1 MGRTDENQGVEHEP
15 KVAFFTGCDILTAS
29 PQSDRHIQASG
40 GIINIT
46 SFYSSGGNL
55 SQVWSGRRPHFT
67 LAVQLCNLYLGH
79 LLNDKRYANSVGV
92 RILMLLKNLSSCLM
106 KSSPKMSLSLVLLI
120 PLVVQISV
128 AVGVT
133 GWLSFR
139 NGQKAVND
147 LATRL
152 SWEVAARTKENFRS
166 FGDVSHLFLQMN
178 TAAIASGNLDPED
191 FPNLERYLWNQTKLS
206 DRTTTIYYGDEQGKF
221 LLLKREAE
229 NLVYIRD
236 ESTAPNRQI
245 YRLDSQGNRT
255 ELIKTVAYD
264 PRTRPWY
271 KAAKQSGKASWS
283 PIYVFAAPPVLGIT
297 PVMPIYNQTGSLQGV
312 LAIDLTLSQISDF
325 LKSIKISPS
334 GQVFAIERSGE
345 IVASSTDELP
355 FVTGQDGQKRLL
367 ATQSKNLLIRSAS
380 TYLQKRFGS
389 FEQIESQGQFTFDID
404 GKRQFITV
412 APLQDGRGLDWLI
425 VVAIPEA
432 DFMGQINAN
441 TRTTILLCFFAFI
454 LAIGLGIFTTR
465 WVVKPITRLLEASKA
480 LRKMSESSDFT
491 SAELNGEVE
500 VQGVK
505 ELGLLA
511 QSFNEMA
518 RQLRSSFVALE
529 QTNSSLEQR
538 VAERTAELE
547 AAEAELRALFA
558 GMNELILVLDA
569 SGRYLK
575 IAPTNL
581 SLLYKPAEELVG
593 KTVGEV
599 FPQATADNFL
609 NHIRAAL
616 DTQQT
621 VSIEYD
627 LTIDDREVCFAASIS
642 PLSEESVILVARDI
656 TEQKR
661 AESVR
666 RQRQK
671 QLLKQNTVL
680 VELARNKALYRGDLQ
695 VALRQI
701 TEAAAHTLQ
710 TEKVGA
716 WLYDETR
723 SKLQCLDQFHR
734 SSEQHEAGAQLAA
747 ADYPAYFKALEEHRT
762 IAADDA
768 LSDIRTREFVASYFG
783 LTGITSTL
791 DAPIRLGGQTVGVIS
806 IEQVGTARNWTL
818 EEQNFAASL
827 ADLVSLAIEA
837 SERDRTQSA
846 LRQAEQKYRSIFE
859 NAVEGIFQRTPEGH
873 FLSVNPAL
881 ARIYGYATPEELTS
895 NLTNI
900 RHQTYVNPQQRE
912 KFMRVMEEFGE
923 ISGFESEVY
932 RVDGSVIWISE
943 SARAVC
949 DADGEVLYYEGS
961 VEDISDRKVFES
973 ALQLAAEAAEAAST
987 AKSAFLANMSHELRT
1002 PLNAIIGY
1010 SEMLQEETEEL
1021 GYNELTP
1028 DLDKIRTSGRH
1039 LLSLINDILD
1049 ISKIEAGRMDLYL
1062 ETFDIAALMEEVAS
1076 TAAPLIEKNGNTLN
1090 LDRIT
1095 NIGTMHGDIT
1105 KVQQILLNLLSNAA
1119 KFTKNGTIT
1128 LTATREKIAGD
1139 SSETRQENTSESV
1152 ANSQSSIAS
1161 KEFLVVNCTDTG
1173 IGMNPDQLQHIFQ
1186 PFTQADASTTRKY
1199 GGTGLGLAISQR
1211 FCLMMGGNISVTS
1224 QEGVGST
1231 FTIRLPINN

>member
-1 MGRTDENQGVEHEP
+1 
-15 KVAFFTGCDILTAS
+15 
-29 PQSDRHIQASG
+29 
-40 GIINIT
+40 
-46 SFYSSGGNL
+46 
-55 SQVWSGRRPHFT
+55 
-67 LAVQLCNLYLGH
+67 
-79 LLNDKRYANSVGV
+79 
-92 RILMLLKNLSSCLM
+92 M

-133 GWLSFR
+133 GLLSFR

-147 LATRL
+147 IATRL
-152 SWEVAARTKENFRS
+152 SLEVAARAKENFRS
-166 FGDVSHLFLQMN
+166 FGDVSHVLLQMN
-178 TAAIASGNLDPED
+178 TAALASGNSDPED

-206 DRTTTIYYGDEQGKF
+206 DRITTIYYGDEQGKF

-229 NLVYIRD
+229 DLVYIRD

-255 ELIKTVAYD
+255 ELIQTAAFD

-271 KAAKQSGKASWS
+271 KTAKQSGKATWS
-283 PIYVFAAPPVLGIT
+283 PIYVFTGSPVLGIT
-297 PVMPIYNQTGSLQGV
+297 PVMPIYNETGNLRGV
-312 LAIDLTLSQISDF
+312 LAIDLTLSHISDF
-325 LKSIKISPS
+325 LKSIKISRS
-334 GQVFAIERSGE
+334 GQIFAIERSGE
-345 IVASSTDELP
+345 IVASSTDEVP
-355 FVTGQDGQKRLL
+355 FVTDKDGQKRLL
-367 ATQSKNLLIRSAS
+367 ATRSQNLLIRSAS
-380 TYLQKRFGS
+380 LYLQKRFGS
-389 FEQIESQGQFTFDID
+389 FEQIDRQGQFTFDID
-404 GKRQFITV
+404 GKRQFVTV

-432 DFMGQINAN
+432 DFMGQIHTN

-454 LAIGLGIFTTR
+454 LAIGLGIFTSR

-480 LRKMSESSDFT
+480 LTKMSESSDFT
-491 SAELNGEVE
+491 SKELDGEVE

-511 QSFNEMA
+511 QSFNQMA

-538 VAERTAELE
+538 VAERTAEL
-547 AAEAELRALFA
+547 AVAEAELRALFA
-558 GMNELILVLDA
+558 AMNELIIVVDA

-575 IAPTNL
+575 IAPTSF
-581 SLLYKPAEELVG
+581 SLLYKPAEELIG
-593 KTVGEV
+593 QTVREL
-599 FPQATADNFL
+599 FPQAAADNIL

-627 LTIDDREVCFAASIS
+627 LTIDDREFCFAGSIS
-642 PLSEESVILVARDI
+642 PLSEESVIWVARDI

-671 QLLKQNTVL
+671 QLLKHNTVL
-680 VELARNKALYRGDLQ
+680 VKLARNKALYRGDLQ
-695 VALRQI
+695 VALREI
-701 TEAAAHTLQ
+701 TEAAAHTLL
-710 TEKVGA
+710 TEKAGA

-723 SKLQCLDQFHR
+723 SKLQCLDQFRR
-734 SSEQHEAGAQLAA
+734 SNQQHSQGAFIAA
-747 ADYPAYFKALEEHRT
+747 ADYPDYFRALEEHRT
-762 IAADDA
+762 ISADDA
-768 LSDIRTREFVASYFG
+768 LSDIRTREFAESYFAQAG
-783 LTGITSTL
+783 TISTL
-791 DAPIRLGGQTVGVIS
+791 DAPVRLGGQTVGVIC
-806 IEQVGTARNWTL
+806 IEQVGTVRNWTV

-837 SERDRTQSA
+837 SERERTQIA

-859 NAVEGIFQRTPEGH
+859 NAVEGIFQTTPEGH

-900 RHQTYVNPQQRE
+900 RQQAYVNPQRRD
-912 KFMRVMEEFGE
+912 KFMQVMAECGE
-923 ISGFESEVY
+923 VSGFESEVY

-949 DADGEVLYYEGS
+949 DAGGELLYYEGS

-973 ALQLAAEAAEAAST
+973 ALQLALEAAEAAST

-1010 SEMLQEETEEL
+1010 SEILQEETEEL
-1021 GYNELTP
+1021 GYDELIP

-1049 ISKIEAGRMDLYL
+1049 ISKIEAGRMDLYF
-1062 ETFDIAALMEEVAS
+1062 ETFDIATLIEEVAS

-1090 LDRIT
+1090 LHQIS
-1095 NIGTMHGDIT
+1095 NMGTMHGDIT

-1119 KFTKNGTIT
+1119 KFTKNGTVT
-1128 LTATREKIAGD
+1128 LTASREKIAGH
-1139 SSETRQENTSESV
+1139 SSEPREENSSEP
-1152 ANSQSSIAS
+1152 AGDSQSSIAS
-1161 KEFLVVNCTDTG
+1161 KEFLVVNCIDTG
-1173 IGMNPDQLQHIFQ
+1173 IGMNPEQLQHIFQ
-1186 PFTQADASTTRKY
+1186 PFTQADVSTTRKY

-1211 FCLMMGGNISVTS
+1211 FCLMMGGNISVKS

-1231 FTIRLPINN
+1231 FTIRLPVNPPNYAA

>member
-1 MGRTDENQGVEHEP
+1 
-15 KVAFFTGCDILTAS
+15 
-29 PQSDRHIQASG
+29 
-40 GIINIT
+40 
-46 SFYSSGGNL
+46 
-55 SQVWSGRRPHFT
+55 
-67 LAVQLCNLYLGH
+67 
-79 LLNDKRYANSVGV
+79 
-92 RILMLLKNLSSCLM
+92 MLLKTLSRRLM
-106 KSSPKMSLSLVLLI
+106 KSSPKMSLSLVLLM

-152 SWEVAARTKENFRS
+152 SLEVAARTKENFRS
-166 FGDVSHLFLQMN
+166 FGEVSHLFLQMN
-178 TAAIASGNLDPED
+178 NAAIASGNLDPDD
-191 FPNLERYLWNQTKLS
+191 FPNLERFFWNQTKLS

-221 LLLKREAE
+221 LLLKREADE
-229 NLVYIRD
+229 LVYIRD

-245 YRLDSQGNRT
+245 YRLDSKGNRT
-255 ELIKTVAYD
+255 ELIKTAPYD

-271 KAAKQSGKASWS
+271 QAAKQAEKATWS
-283 PIYVFAAPPVLGIT
+283 PIYVFTASPVLGIT
-297 PVMPIYNQTGSLQGV
+297 PVMPIYTETGKLRGV

-334 GQVFAIERSGE
+334 GEVFAIERSGE

-355 FVTGQDGQKRLL
+355 FITDNKGQKRLL

-380 TYLQKRFGS
+380 TYLQTRFGS
-389 FEQIESQGQFTFDID
+389 FEEIDSQGQFSFDIK

-412 APLQDGRGLDWLI
+412 APLRDGRGLDWLI

-432 DFMGQINAN
+432 DFMEQINAN

-454 LAIGLGIFTTR
+454 LAIVLGIFTSR
-465 WVVKPITRLLEASKA
+465 WVVTPITRLLEASKA
-480 LRKMSESSDFT
+480 LTKMSEAADFT
-491 SAELNGEVE
+491 SAELDGEVE
-500 VQGVK
+500 VKGVN
-505 ELGLLA
+505 ELGVLA
-511 QSFNEMA
+511 QSFNQMA

-529 QTNSSLEQR
+529 RTNSSLEQR

-547 AAEAELRALFA
+547 ATEAELRALFA
-558 GMNELILVLDA
+558 AMNELIVVVDA
-569 SGRYLK
+569 TGRYLK
-575 IAPTNL
+575 IAPTNM
-581 SLLYKPAEELVG
+581 SLLYKPAAELVG
-593 KTVGEV
+593 KTIGEL

-616 DTQQT
+616 DSQQT

-627 LTIDDREVCFAASIS
+627 LTINDREICFAASIS
-642 PLSEESVILVARDI
+642 PLSEESVIWVARDI

-666 RQRQK
+666 RMRQK

-680 VELARNKALYRGDLQ
+680 LELARNKALYRGDLQ
-695 VALRQI
+695 VALREI
-701 TEAAAHTLQ
+701 TEAAAHTLDA
-710 TEKVGA
+710 EAAGA
-716 WLYDETR
+716 WLYDESR

-734 SSEQHEAGAQLAA
+734 SNSEHSQGAELAA
-747 ADYPAYFKALEEHRT
+747 PDYPAYFKALEEDRT

-768 LSDIRTREFVASYFG
+768 LSDIRTRELVSSYFAEG
-783 LTGITSTL
+783 GTTSTL
-791 DAPIRLGGQTVGVIS
+791 DAPVRLGGHTVGVLC
-806 IEQVGTARNWTL
+806 IEQVGSARHWTV

-837 SERDRTQSA
+837 SDRDRTQNA

-859 NAVEGIFQRTPEGH
+859 NAVEGIFQTTPEGR
-873 FLSVNPAL
+873 FLSVNPSL

-900 RHQTYVNPQQRE
+900 RQQTYVNPQQRE
-912 KFMRVMEEFGE
+912 KFMRVMKESGQ

-932 RVDGSVIWISE
+932 RVDGSIIWISE

-949 DADGEVLYYEGS
+949 DTRGEVIYYEGS

-973 ALQLAAEAAEAAST
+973 ALQLALEAAEAAST

-1010 SEMLQEETEEL
+1010 SEMLQEETEES

-1062 ETFDIAALMEEVAS
+1062 ETFDIATLIEEVAD
-1076 TAAPLIEKNGNTLN
+1076 TAAPLIEKNHNTLN
-1090 LDRIT
+1090 LQQIG

-1105 KVQQILLNLLSNAA
+1105 KLRQILLNLLSNAA
-1119 KFTKNGTIT
+1119 KFTHNGTIT
-1128 LTATREKIAGD
+1128 LSASREQIAGY
-1139 SSETRQENTSESV
+1139 SSEATPQNSSEPAV
-1152 ANSQSSIAS
+1152 NSPSSNPS

-1173 IGMNPDQLQHIFQ
+1173 IGMNPEELQNIFQ
-1186 PFTQADASTTRKY
+1186 PFIQADASTTRKY

-1211 FCLMMGGNISVTS
+1211 FCLMMGGNISVNS
-1224 QEGVGST
+1224 QVGVGST
-1231 FTIRLPINN
+1231 FTIRLPINT

>member
-1 MGRTDENQGVEHEP
+1 
-15 KVAFFTGCDILTAS
+15 
-29 PQSDRHIQASG
+29 
-40 GIINIT
+40 
-46 SFYSSGGNL
+46 
-55 SQVWSGRRPHFT
+55 
-67 LAVQLCNLYLGH
+67 
-79 LLNDKRYANSVGV
+79 
-92 RILMLLKNLSSCLM
+92 MLLKSLSSYLI

-147 LATRL
+147 LAIRL
-152 SWEVAARTKENFRS
+152 SLEVAARTKENFRS

-206 DRTTTIYYGDEQGKF
+206 DRTTTIYYGDEQGRF

-229 NLVYIRD
+229 NSVYIRD
-236 ESTAPNRQI
+236 ESTAPDRQI

-255 ELIKTVAYD
+255 ELIKTVPYD
-264 PRTRPWY
+264 PRNRPWY
-271 KAAKQSGKASWS
+271 KAAKQAEKATWS
-283 PIYVFAAPPVLGIT
+283 PIYVFTASPVLGIT
-297 PVMPIYNQTGSLQGV
+297 PVMPIYNQTGSLRGV

-345 IVASSTDELP
+345 IVGSSTDELP
-355 FVTGQDGQKRLL
+355 FVTTKDGQKRLL

-389 FEQIESQGQFTFDID
+389 FEEIDSQGQFTFDLD

-412 APLQDGRGLDWLI
+412 APLQDSHGLDWLI

-432 DFMGQINAN
+432 DFMEQINSN
-441 TRTTILLCFFAFI
+441 TRTTVLLCFFAFI
-454 LAIGLGIFTTR
+454 LAIVLGIFTSR
-465 WVVKPITRLLEASKA
+465 WVVKPITGLLKASKA
-480 LRKMSESSDFT
+480 LTKMSESADFT
-491 SAELNGEVE
+491 SELDDEVE
-500 VQGVK
+500 VKGVN

-511 QSFNEMA
+511 QSFNQMA

-529 QTNSSLEQR
+529 KTNSSLEQR
-538 VAERTAELE
+538 VVERTAELE

-558 GMNELILVLDA
+558 AMSELIIVVDA
-569 SGRYLK
+569 TGRYLK
-575 IAPTNL
+575 VAPTNI
-581 SLLYKPAEELVG
+581 SLLYKPATELVG
-593 KTVGEV
+593 KTVGEL

-609 NHIRAAL
+609 HHIRAAL

-627 LTIDDREVCFAASIS
+627 LTINDCEVCFAASIS
-642 PLSEESVILVARDI
+642 PLSEESVIWVARDI
-656 TEQKR
+656 TEKKR

-666 RQRQK
+666 RHRQK

-701 TEAAAHTLQ
+701 TEVAAHTLDA
-710 TEKVGA
+710 EGAGA
-716 WLYDETR
+716 WLYDESR
-723 SKLQCLDQFHR
+723 SKLQCLDQFMR
-734 SSEQHEAGAQLAA
+734 SNHQHSQGTELAA
-747 ADYPAYFKALEEHRT
+747 ADYPAYFKALEEDRT

-768 LSDIRTREFVASYFG
+768 LSDTRTRELAEPYFTQSG
-783 LTGITSTL
+783 TASTL
-791 DAPIRLGGQTVGVIS
+791 DAPIRLGGQTVGVIC
-806 IEQVGTARNWTL
+806 IEQMGTARNWTV

-837 SERDRTQSA
+837 SDRDRTQTA

-859 NAVEGIFQRTPEGH
+859 NAVEGIFQTTPEGR
-873 FLSVNPAL
+873 FLSVNPSL

-900 RHQTYVNPQQRE
+900 RQQTYVNPQQRE
-912 KFMRVMEEFGE
+912 KFMRVMKEFGQ

-932 RVDGSVIWISE
+932 RADGSIIWISE

-949 DADGEVLYYEGS
+949 DTEGEVLYYEGS

-973 ALQLAAEAAEAAST
+973 ALQLALEAAEAAST

-1010 SEMLQEETEEL
+1010 SEMLQEETAEL
-1021 GYNELTP
+1021 GYGELSP

-1062 ETFDIAALMEEVAS
+1062 ETFKIAALIEEVAD
-1076 TAAPLIEKNGNTLN
+1076 TATPLIDKNHNTLN
-1090 LDRIT
+1090 LQQIS

-1105 KVQQILLNLLSNAA
+1105 KVRQILLNLLSNAA
-1119 KFTKNGTIT
+1119 KFTQNGTIT
-1128 LTATREKIAGD
+1128 ITASLEKSAGD
-1139 SSETRQENTSESV
+1139 SSESRQESSSEPA
-1152 ANSQSSIAS
+1152 ANSPSSNPN
-1161 KEFLVVNCTDTG
+1161 KEFLVFNCTDTG
-1173 IGMNPDQLQHIFQ
+1173 IGMNPDELQHIFQ

-1224 QEGVGST
+1224 QVGVGST
-1231 FTIRLPINN
+1231 FTIRLPVNT

>member
-1 MGRTDENQGVEHEP
+1 
-15 KVAFFTGCDILTAS
+15 
-29 PQSDRHIQASG
+29 
-40 GIINIT
+40 
-46 SFYSSGGNL
+46 
-55 SQVWSGRRPHFT
+55 
-67 LAVQLCNLYLGH
+67 
-79 LLNDKRYANSVGV
+79 
-92 RILMLLKNLSSCLM
+92 MLLKSLSSCVM

-152 SWEVAARTKENFRS
+152 SLEVAARTKENFRS

-191 FPNLERYLWNQTKLS
+191 FPNLERYFWNQTKLS
-206 DRTTTIYYGDEQGKF
+206 DRNTTIYYGDEQGKF
-221 LLLKREAE
+221 LLIQRDAE
-229 NLVYIRD
+229 HLVYIRD

-255 ELIKTVAYD
+255 ELIQTAAYD

-271 KAAKQSGKASWS
+271 KTAKKSGKATWS
-283 PIYVFAAPPVLGIT
+283 PIYAFTASPVLGIT
-297 PVMPIYNQTGSLQGV
+297 PVMPIYNETGNLRGV

-325 LKSIKISPS
+325 LKSIKISRS

-355 FVTGQDGQKRLL
+355 FVTDKDGQKRLL
-367 ATQSKNLLIRSAS
+367 ATKSQNLLIRSTS

-389 FEQIESQGQFTFDID
+389 FEKIDRQGQFTFDID
-404 GKRQFITV
+404 GKRQFVTV

-432 DFMGQINAN
+432 DFIGQIHTN

-454 LAIGLGIFTTR
+454 LAIGLGFFTTR

-480 LRKMSESSDFT
+480 LTKMSESSDFT
-491 SAELNGEVE
+491 SKELDGEVE

-511 QSFNEMA
+511 QSFNQMA

-547 AAEAELRALFA
+547 VAEAELRALFA
-558 GMNELILVLDA
+558 AMNELIIVVDA

-575 IAPTNL
+575 IAPTNF
-581 SLLYKPAEELVG
+581 SMLYKLGEELIG
-593 KTVGEV
+593 KTLGEL
-599 FPQATADNFL
+599 FPQAAADNFL

-621 VSIEYD
+621 VRIEYD
-627 LTIDDREVCFAASIS
+627 LTIDDREVWFAASIS
-642 PLSEESVILVARDI
+642 PLSEESVIWVAHDI

-671 QLLKQNTVL
+671 QLLKHNTVL
-680 VELARNKALYRGDLQ
+680 VKLARNKALYRGDLQ
-695 VALRQI
+695 AALREI
-701 TEAAAHTLQ
+701 TEAAAHTLL
-710 TEKVGA
+710 TEKASA

-723 SKLQCLDQFHR
+723 SKLQCLDLFRR
-734 SSEQHEAGAQLAA
+734 SNQQHSQGAEIAA
-747 ADYPAYFKALEEHRT
+747 ADYPDYFRALEEYRT
-762 IAADDA
+762 ISADDA
-768 LSDIRTREFVASYFG
+768 LSDIRTREFAESYFAQAG
-783 LTGITSTL
+783 TLSTL
-791 DAPIRLGGQTVGVIS
+791 DAPVRLGGQTVGVIC
-806 IEQVGTARNWTL
+806 IEQVETPRNWTV

-837 SERDRTQSA
+837 SERERTQIA

-859 NAVEGIFQRTPEGH
+859 NAVEGIFQTTPEGH

-900 RHQTYVNPQQRE
+900 RQQAYVNPQRRD
-912 KFMRVMEEFGE
+912 KFMQVMAECGE
-923 ISGFESEVY
+923 VSGFESEVY

-943 SARAVC
+943 SARAVY
-949 DADGEVLYYEGS
+949 DADGELLYYEGS

-973 ALQLAAEAAEAAST
+973 ALQLALEAAEAAST

-1010 SEMLQEETEEL
+1010 SEILQEETEEL
-1021 GYNELTP
+1021 GYDELIP

-1049 ISKIEAGRMDLYL
+1049 ISKIEAGRMDIYL
-1062 ETFDIAALMEEVAS
+1062 ETFDIATLIEEVAS

-1090 LDRIT
+1090 LHQIS
-1095 NIGTMHGDIT
+1095 NMGSMHGDIT

-1119 KFTKNGTIT
+1119 KFTQNGTIT
-1128 LTATREKIAGD
+1128 LTASREKIAGH
-1139 SSETRQENTSESV
+1139 SSEAREENSSEPT
-1152 ANSQSSIAS
+1152 ADSQSSIAS
-1161 KEFLVVNCTDTG
+1161 KEFLVINCTDTG
-1173 IGMNPDQLQHIFQ
+1173 IGMNSEQLQHIFQ

-1211 FCLMMGGNISVTS
+1211 FCLMMGGNISVKS

-1231 FTIRLPINN
+1231 FTIRLPVNPPNYGA

>member
-1 MGRTDENQGVEHEP
+1 
-15 KVAFFTGCDILTAS
+15 
-29 PQSDRHIQASG
+29 
-40 GIINIT
+40 
-46 SFYSSGGNL
+46 
-55 SQVWSGRRPHFT
+55 
-67 LAVQLCNLYLGH
+67 
-79 LLNDKRYANSVGV
+79 
-92 RILMLLKNLSSCLM
+92 M
-106 KSSPKMSLSLVLLI
+106 KSSPKMSLRLVLLI

-152 SWEVAARTKENFRS
+152 SLEVAARTKENFRS

-206 DRTTTIYYGDEQGKF
+206 DRITTIYYGNEQGKF

-229 NLVYIRD
+229 DLVYIRD

-255 ELIKTVAYD
+255 ELIQTAAYD

-271 KAAKQSGKASWS
+271 KTAKQLGKATWS
-283 PIYVFAAPPVLGIT
+283 PIYVFTASPVLGIT
-297 PVMPIYNQTGSLQGV
+297 PVIPIYNETGNLRGV

-325 LKSIKISPS
+325 LKSIEISPS

-355 FVTGQDGQKRLL
+355 FVTDKDGQKRLL
-367 ATQSKNLLIRSAS
+367 ATSSQNLLIRSAS

-389 FEQIESQGQFTFDID
+389 FEQIDRQGQFTFDID
-404 GKRQFITV
+404 GKRQFVTV

-432 DFMGQINAN
+432 DFIEQIHTN

-454 LAIGLGIFTTR
+454 LAIGLGFFTTR

-480 LRKMSESSDFT
+480 LTKMSESSDFT
-491 SAELNGEVE
+491 SKELDGEVE

-511 QSFNEMA
+511 QSFNQMA

-547 AAEAELRALFA
+547 VAEAELRALFA
-558 GMNELILVLDA
+558 AMNELIIVVDA

-575 IAPTNL
+575 IAPTNF
-581 SLLYKPAEELVG
+581 SMLYKAGEELIG
-593 KTVGEV
+593 KTVRELY
-599 FPQATADNFL
+599 PQATADNFL

-621 VSIEYD
+621 VRIEYD

-642 PLSEESVILVARDI
+642 PLSEESVIWVAHDI

-666 RQRQK
+666 SQRQK
-671 QLLKQNTVL
+671 QLLKHNTVL
-680 VELARNKALYRGDLQ
+680 VKLARNKALYRGDLQ
-695 VALRQI
+695 VALREI
-701 TEAAAHTLQ
+701 TEAAAHTLLA
-710 TEKVGA
+710 EKAGA
-716 WLYDETR
+716 WLYDEAR
-723 SKLQCLDQFHR
+723 SKLQCIDQFTR
-734 SSEQHEAGAQLAA
+734 RNQQHSQGAEIAA
-747 ADYPAYFKALEEHRT
+747 ADYPDYFRALEEHRT
-762 IAADDA
+762 ICADDA
-768 LSDIRTREFVASYFG
+768 LSDIRTRELAKSYFPQAG
-783 LTGITSTL
+783 TLSTL
-791 DAPIRLGGQTVGVIS
+791 DAAVRLGGQTVGVIC
-806 IEQVGTARNWTL
+806 IEQVETARNWTV

-837 SERDRTQSA
+837 SERERTQIA

-859 NAVEGIFQRTPEGH
+859 NAVEGIFQTTPEGH

-900 RHQTYVNPQQRE
+900 RQQAYVNPQRRD
-912 KFMRVMEEFGE
+912 KFMQVMAECGE
-923 ISGFESEVY
+923 VSGFESEVY

-943 SARAVC
+943 SARAVY
-949 DADGEVLYYEGS
+949 DADGQLLYYEGS

-973 ALQLAAEAAEAAST
+973 ALQLALEAAEAAST

-1021 GYNELTP
+1021 GYDELIP

-1062 ETFDIAALMEEVAS
+1062 ETFEIATLIEEVAS

-1090 LDRIT
+1090 LHQIS
-1095 NIGTMHGDIT
+1095 NMGTMHGDIT

-1119 KFTKNGTIT
+1119 KFTQNGTIT
-1128 LTATREKIAGD
+1128 LTASREKIAGH
-1139 SSETRQENTSESV
+1139 SSEPREENTSEP
-1152 ANSQSSIAS
+1152 AADSQSSIAS
-1161 KEFLVVNCTDTG
+1161 KEFLVINCTDTG

-1186 PFTQADASTTRKY
+1186 PFTQADVSTTRKY

-1211 FCLMMGGNISVTS
+1211 FCLMMGGNISVKS

-1231 FTIRLPINN
+1231 FTIRLPVNPPNYGT

>member
-1 MGRTDENQGVEHEP
+1 
-15 KVAFFTGCDILTAS
+15 
-29 PQSDRHIQASG
+29 
-40 GIINIT
+40 
-46 SFYSSGGNL
+46 
-55 SQVWSGRRPHFT
+55 
-67 LAVQLCNLYLGH
+67 
-79 LLNDKRYANSVGV
+79 
-92 RILMLLKNLSSCLM
+92 M

-152 SWEVAARTKENFRS
+152 SLEVAARTKENFRS

-206 DRTTTIYYGDEQGKF
+206 DRITTIYYGDEQGKF

-229 NLVYIRD
+229 DLVYIRD

-255 ELIKTVAYD
+255 ELIQTAAYD

-271 KAAKQSGKASWS
+271 KTAKQSGKAAWS
-283 PIYVFAAPPVLGIT
+283 PIYVFTAWPVLGIT
-297 PVMPIYNQTGSLQGV
+297 PVIPIYNQTGNLRGV

-325 LKSIKISPS
+325 LKSIKISRS

-355 FVTGQDGQKRLL
+355 FVTDKDGQKRLL
-367 ATQSKNLLIRSAS
+367 ATRSQNLLIRSAS
-380 TYLQKRFGS
+380 LYLQKRFGS
-389 FEQIESQGQFTFDID
+389 FEQIDRQGQFTFDID
-404 GKRQFITV
+404 GKRQFVTV

-432 DFMGQINAN
+432 DFIEQIHTN

-454 LAIGLGIFTTR
+454 LAIGLGFFTTR

-480 LRKMSESSDFT
+480 LTKMSESSDFT
-491 SAELNGEVE
+491 SKELDGEVE

-511 QSFNEMA
+511 QSFNQMA

-538 VAERTAELE
+538 VVERTAELE
-547 AAEAELRALFA
+547 VAEAELRALFA
-558 GMNELILVLDA
+558 AMNELIIVLDA
-569 SGRYLK
+569 SGRFLK
-575 IAPTNL
+575 IAPTNF
-581 SLLYKPAEELVG
+581 SLFYKPAEELIG
-593 KTVGEV
+593 KTVREL

-621 VSIEYD
+621 VRFEYD
-627 LTIDDREVCFAASIS
+627 LTIDDREVSFAASIS
-642 PLSEESVILVARDI
+642 PLSEESVIWVAHDI

-671 QLLKQNTVL
+671 ELLKHNTVL
-680 VELARNKALYRGDLQ
+680 VKLARNKALYRGDLQ
-695 VALRQI
+695 VALREI
-701 TEAAAHTLQ
+701 TEAAAHTLL
-710 TEKVGA
+710 TEKAGA

-723 SKLQCLDQFHR
+723 SKLQCLDQFTR
-734 SSEQHEAGAQLAA
+734 SNQQHSQGAEIAA
-747 ADYPAYFKALEEHRT
+747 ADYPDYFRALEEYRT
-762 IAADDA
+762 ISADDA
-768 LSDIRTREFVASYFG
+768 LSDIRTREFAESYFPQAG
-783 LTGITSTL
+783 TISTL
-791 DAPIRLGGQTVGVIS
+791 DAAVRLGGQTVGVIF
-806 IEQVGTARNWTL
+806 IEQVGTARNWTV

-837 SERDRTQSA
+837 SERERTQIA

-859 NAVEGIFQRTPEGH
+859 NAVEGIFQTTPEGH

-900 RHQTYVNPQQRE
+900 RQQAYVNPQRRD
-912 KFMRVMEEFGE
+912 KFMQVMAEFGE
-923 ISGFESEVY
+923 VSGFESEVY
-932 RVDGSVIWISE
+932 RADGSVIWISE
-943 SARAVC
+943 SARAVY
-949 DADGEVLYYEGS
+949 DADGELLYYEGS
-961 VEDISDRKVFES
+961 VEDISDRKIFES
-973 ALQLAAEAAEAAST
+973 ALQLALEAAEAAST

-1021 GYNELTP
+1021 GYDELLP

-1062 ETFDIAALMEEVAS
+1062 ETFDIATLIEEVAS
-1076 TAAPLIEKNGNTLN
+1076 TAAPLIEKNGNTLKLHQISN
-1090 LDRIT
+1090 M
-1095 NIGTMHGDIT
+1095 GTMHGDVT

-1128 LTATREKIAGD
+1128 LTASREKIAGH
-1139 SSETRQENTSESV
+1139 SSEAREENSSEP
-1152 ANSQSSIAS
+1152 AADSQSSIAS

-1173 IGMNPDQLQHIFQ
+1173 IGMNPEQLQHIFQ

-1211 FCLMMGGNISVTS
+1211 FCLMMGGNISVKS

-1231 FTIRLPINN
+1231 FTIRLPVSPPNYGA

>member
-1 MGRTDENQGVEHEP
+1 
-15 KVAFFTGCDILTAS
+15 
-29 PQSDRHIQASG
+29 
-40 GIINIT
+40 
-46 SFYSSGGNL
+46 
-55 SQVWSGRRPHFT
+55 
-67 LAVQLCNLYLGH
+67 
-79 LLNDKRYANSVGV
+79 
-92 RILMLLKNLSSCLM
+92 M

-147 LATRL
+147 LASRL
-152 SWEVAARTKENFRS
+152 SLEVAARTKENFRS

-229 NLVYIRD
+229 DLVYIRD

-255 ELIKTVAYD
+255 DIIQTAAYD

-271 KAAKQSGKASWS
+271 QAAKQLGKATWS
-283 PIYVFAAPPVLGIT
+283 PIYVFTASPVLGIT
-297 PVMPIYNQTGSLQGV
+297 PVMPIYNQTGNLRGV

-355 FVTGQDGQKRLL
+355 FVTDKDGQKRLL
-367 ATQSKNLLIRSAS
+367 ATRSKNLLIRSAS
-380 TYLQKRFGS
+380 TYLQKQFGS
-389 FEQIESQGQFTFDID
+389 FTQINSQGQFTFDLD

-432 DFMGQINAN
+432 DFMEQINAN
-441 TRTTILLCFFAFI
+441 TRITILLCFFAFV
-454 LAIGLGIFTTR
+454 LAIALGIFTSR
-465 WVVKPITRLLEASKA
+465 WVVTPITRLLEASKA
-480 LRKMSESSDFT
+480 LTKMSESADFT
-491 SAELNGEVE
+491 SSAELDGEVE
-500 VQGVK
+500 VKGVN

-511 QSFNEMA
+511 QSFNQMA

-558 GMNELILVLDA
+558 AMNELILVVD
-569 SGRYLK
+569 STGRYLK

-642 PLSEESVILVARDI
+642 PLSEKSVILVARDI

-680 VELARNKALYRGDLQ
+680 VELARNKALYRGNLQ

-701 TEAAAHTLQ
+701 TEAAAHTLDA
-710 TEKVGA
+710 ERAGA
-716 WLYDETR
+716 WLYDESR

-734 SSEQHEAGAQLAA
+734 SNPQHSQGTELAA

-768 LSDIRTREFVASYFG
+768 LSDVRTTEFAESYFSKVG
-783 LTGITSTL
+783 TTSTL
-791 DAPIRLGGQTVGVIS
+791 DAPVRLGGQTVGVIC
-806 IEQVGTARNWTL
+806 IEQVGTPRNWTV

-900 RHQTYVNPQQRE
+900 RQQAYVNPQQGD

-923 ISGFESEVY
+923 VSGFESQVY
-932 RVDGSVIWISE
+932 RVDGKVIWISE

-949 DADGEVLYYEGS
+949 DANGEVLYYEGS

-1021 GYNELTP
+1021 GYDELTP

-1062 ETFDIAALMEEVAS
+1062 ETFDIAALIKEVAS
-1076 TAAPLIEKNGNTLN
+1076 TAVPLIQKNGNTLN
-1090 LDRIT
+1090 LHKIS

-1119 KFTKNGTIT
+1119 KFTQNGTIT
-1128 LTATREKIAGD
+1128 LTASREKIAGD
-1139 SSETRQENTSESV
+1139 SSEAKQENTSEPT
-1152 ANSQSSIAS
+1152 ANSQSSSAS

-1173 IGMNPDQLQHIFQ
+1173 IGMNSDQLQHIFQ
-1186 PFTQADASTTRKY
+1186 PFAQADASTTRKY

-1211 FCLMMGGNISVTS
+1211 FCLMMGGNISVKS

-1231 FTIRLPINN
+1231 FTIRLPVNT

>member
-1 MGRTDENQGVEHEP
+1 
-15 KVAFFTGCDILTAS
+15 
-29 PQSDRHIQASG
+29 
-40 GIINIT
+40 
-46 SFYSSGGNL
+46 
-55 SQVWSGRRPHFT
+55 
-67 LAVQLCNLYLGH
+67 
-79 LLNDKRYANSVGV
+79 
-92 RILMLLKNLSSCLM
+92 M

-139 NGQKAVND
+139 NSQKTVNN

-152 SWEVAARTKENFRS
+152 SLEVAARTKENFRS

-178 TAAIASGNLDPED
+178 TAAIASGNLNPED

-229 NLVYIRD
+229 DLVYIRD

-255 ELIKTVAYD
+255 ELIKTAPYD

-271 KAAKQSGKASWS
+271 TTAKQSGKASWS
-283 PIYVFAAPPVLGIT
+283 PIYVFTAAPVLGIT

-325 LKSIKISPS
+325 LKRIKISPS

-355 FVTGQDGQKRLL
+355 FVTTKDGQKRLL

-380 TYLQKRFGS
+380 TYLQKQFGS
-389 FEQIESQGQFTFDID
+389 FTQISSQGQFTFDLD

-425 VVAIPEA
+425 VVVIPEA
-432 DFMGQINAN
+432 DFMEQINAN

-454 LAIGLGIFTTR
+454 LAIVLGIFTSR
-465 WVVKPITRLLEASKA
+465 WVVQPITRLLEASKA
-480 LRKMSESSDFT
+480 LTKMSESSDFT
-491 SAELNGEVE
+491 SSELDGEVE
-500 VQGVK
+500 VKGIN

-511 QSFNEMA
+511 QSFNQMA

-538 VAERTAELE
+538 VKERTAEL
-547 AAEAELRALFA
+547 AATEAELRALFA
-558 GMNELILVLDA
+558 AMNELIIVLD
-569 SGRYLK
+569 STGRYLK
-575 IAPTNL
+575 IAPTNM
-581 SLLYKPAEELVG
+581 SLLYKPSEELVG
-593 KTVGEV
+593 KTIGET
-599 FPQATADNFL
+599 FPQATADYFL
-609 NHIRAAL
+609 NHIRVAL

-627 LTIDDREVCFAASIS
+627 LTIDEREVCFAASIS
-642 PLSEESVILVARDI
+642 PLSETSVILVARDI
-656 TEQKR
+656 TEKKR
-661 AESVR
+661 AESLR
-666 RQRQK
+666 RMRQK
-671 QLLKQNTVL
+671 QLLTQNTVL
-680 VELARNKALYRGDLQ
+680 VELARNKVLYRGNLQ

-701 TEAAAHTLQ
+701 TEAAARTLNA
-710 TEKVGA
+710 EGAGA
-716 WLYDETR
+716 WLYDEGR
-723 SKLQCLDQFHR
+723 SKLQCLDQFWC
-734 SSEQHEAGAQLAA
+734 SNQQHSQGVELAA
-747 ADYPAYFKALEEHRT
+747 ADYPAYFQALEEYRT
-762 IAADDA
+762 IAADNA
-768 LSDIRTREFVASYFG
+768 LSDIRTRELATSYFAENG
-783 LTGITSTL
+783 TTSTL
-791 DAPIRLGGQTVGVIS
+791 DAPVRLGGQTVGVIC
-806 IEQVGTARNWTL
+806 IEQVGSVRHWTV

-837 SERDRTQSA
+837 SDRDRTQTA

-859 NAVEGIFQRTPEGH
+859 NAVEGIFQTTPEGR
-873 FLSVNPAL
+873 FLSVNPSL
-881 ARIYGYATPEELTS
+881 ARIYGYANPEELTS

-900 RHQTYVNPQQRE
+900 RQQAYVNPQQRQ
-912 KFMRVMEEFGE
+912 KFMQVMQEFGQ

-932 RVDGSVIWISE
+932 RVDGSIIWISE

-949 DADGEVLYYEGS
+949 SADGEVLYYEGS
-961 VEDISDRKVFES
+961 VEDISDRKVFEN
-973 ALQLAAEAAEAAST
+973 ALQVALEAAEAAST

-1010 SEMLQEETEEL
+1010 SEMLQEETAEL
-1021 GYNELTP
+1021 GYDELTP

-1062 ETFDIAALMEEVAS
+1062 ETFDIAALIEEVAD
-1076 TAAPLIEKNGNTLN
+1076 TATPLIEKNGNTLN
-1090 LDRIT
+1090 LHQIS

-1105 KVQQILLNLLSNAA
+1105 KVRQILLNLLSNAA

-1128 LTATREKIAGD
+1128 LTASRETADNISEAIPEN
-1139 SSETRQENTSESV
+1139 SSELP
-1152 ANSQSSIAS
+1152 ANSPAS
-1161 KEFLVVNCTDTG
+1161 NPCKEFLVFNCTDTG
-1173 IGMNPDQLQHIFQ
+1173 IGMNQDQLQHIFQ

-1211 FCLMMGGNISVTS
+1211 FCLMMGGNISVNS
-1224 QEGVGST
+1224 QVGVGST
-1231 FTIRLPINN
+1231 FTIRLPLNT

>member
-1 MGRTDENQGVEHEP
+1 
-15 KVAFFTGCDILTAS
+15 
-29 PQSDRHIQASG
+29 
-40 GIINIT
+40 
-46 SFYSSGGNL
+46 
-55 SQVWSGRRPHFT
+55 
-67 LAVQLCNLYLGH
+67 
-79 LLNDKRYANSVGV
+79 
-92 RILMLLKNLSSCLM
+92 M

-152 SWEVAARTKENFRS
+152 SLEVAARTKENFRS

-178 TAAIASGNLDPED
+178 SAAIASGNIDPED

-221 LLLKREAE
+221 LLLRREAE
-229 NLVYIRD
+229 DLVYIRD

-255 ELIKTVAYD
+255 ELIQTVFYD

-271 KAAKQSGKASWS
+271 QAAKQSGKATWS

-297 PVMPIYNQTGSLQGV
+297 PVMPIYNETGNLRGV

-334 GQVFAIERSGE
+334 GQIFAIERSGQ

-355 FVTGQDGQKRLL
+355 FVTDKDGQKRLL

-389 FEQIESQGQFTFDID
+389 FERIDRKGQFTFEID

-412 APLQDGRGLDWLI
+412 APLQDGRGLDWLV

-432 DFMGQINAN
+432 DFMEQINAN
-441 TRTTILLCFFAFI
+441 TRTTILLCFFAFV

-465 WVVKPITRLLEASKA
+465 WVIKPITRLLQASKA
-480 LRKMSESSDFT
+480 LTKMSESSDFT

-511 QSFNEMA
+511 QSFNQMA
-518 RQLRSSFVALE
+518 RQLRSSFIALE

-558 GMNELILVLDA
+558 AMNELIIVVD
-569 SGRYLK
+569 STGRYLK

-581 SLLYKPAEELVG
+581 SLMYKPAEELIG
-593 KTVGEV
+593 KTVGDM

-609 NHIRAAL
+609 NQIRAAL

-621 VSIEYD
+621 VSIQYD
-627 LTIDDREVCFAASIS
+627 LTIDDREFCVAASIS

-661 AESVR
+661 AEALR
-666 RQRQK
+666 RQGQK
-671 QLLKQNTVL
+671 QLLQQNTVL

-695 VALRQI
+695 VALREI

-723 SKLQCLDQFHR
+723 SKLQCIDQFRR
-734 SSEQHEAGAQLAA
+734 SNHQHSQGSELTA

-768 LSDIRTREFVASYFG
+768 LSDIRTREFAESYFSQAG
-783 LTGITSTL
+783 TTSTL
-791 DAPIRLGGQTVGVIS
+791 DAPVRLGGQTVGVIC
-806 IEQVGTARNWTL
+806 IEQVGTVRNWTV

-837 SERDRTQSA
+837 SERERTQIA

-881 ARIYGYATPEELTS
+881 ARIYGYASPQELTS

-900 RHQTYVNPQQRE
+900 REQTYVNPQQRE
-912 KFMRVMEEFGE
+912 KFMRVMQESGE

-973 ALQLAAEAAEAAST
+973 ALQLALEAAEAAST

-1010 SEMLQEETEEL
+1010 SEMLQEETAEL
-1021 GYNELTP
+1021 GYDELTP

-1062 ETFDIAALMEEVAS
+1062 ETFDIAALIEEVAS

-1090 LDRIT
+1090 LHQIS

-1119 KFTKNGTIT
+1119 KFTQNGTIT
-1128 LTATREKIAGD
+1128 LTASREKIAGD
-1139 SSETRQENTSESV
+1139 SSEARQENTSEPA

-1211 FCLMMGGNISVTS
+1211 FCLMMGGNISVKS

-1231 FTIRLPINN
+1231 FSIRLPVNPPN

>member
-1 MGRTDENQGVEHEP
+1 
-15 KVAFFTGCDILTAS
+15 
-29 PQSDRHIQASG
+29 
-40 GIINIT
+40 
-46 SFYSSGGNL
+46 
-55 SQVWSGRRPHFT
+55 
-67 LAVQLCNLYLGH
+67 
-79 LLNDKRYANSVGV
+79 
-92 RILMLLKNLSSCLM
+92 M

-152 SWEVAARTKENFRS
+152 SLEVAARTKENFRS

-206 DRTTTIYYGDEQGKF
+206 DRTTTIYYGDEQGRF

-236 ESTAPNRQI
+236 ESTAPDRQI

-255 ELIKTVAYD
+255 ELIKTAAYD

-271 KAAKQSGKASWS
+271 KAAKQSGKATWS
-283 PIYVFAAPPVLGIT
+283 PIYVFTASPVLGIT
-297 PVMPIYNQTGSLQGV
+297 PVMPIYNETGNLRGV

-355 FVTGQDGQKRLL
+355 FVTDNNGQKRLV

-380 TYLQKRFGS
+380 TYLQKQFGS
-389 FEQIESQGQFTFDID
+389 FTQINSQGQFTFDLD

-432 DFMGQINAN
+432 DFMEQINAN

-454 LAIGLGIFTTR
+454 LAIVLGIFTSR
-465 WVVKPITRLLEASKA
+465 WVVQPITGLLEASKA
-480 LRKMSESSDFT
+480 LTKMSESSDFT
-491 SAELNGEVE
+491 SELDDEVE
-500 VQGVK
+500 VKGVN

-511 QSFNEMA
+511 QSFNQMA

-529 QTNSSLEQR
+529 RTNSSLEQR

-558 GMNELILVLDA
+558 AMSELIIVVDA
-569 SGRYLK
+569 TGRYLK
-575 IAPTNL
+575 VAPTNI
-581 SLLYKPAEELVG
+581 SLLYKPAAELVG
-593 KTVGEV
+593 KTLGEL
-599 FPQATADNFL
+599 FPQAKADIFL
-609 NHIRAAL
+609 HHIRAAL

-627 LTIDDREVCFAASIS
+627 LTINDREVSFAASIS
-642 PLSEESVILVARDI
+642 PLSEASVIWVARDI

-666 RQRQK
+666 RMRQK

-680 VELARNKALYRGDLQ
+680 LELARNKALYRGDLQ
-695 VALRQI
+695 VALREI
-701 TEAAAHTLQ
+701 TEAAAHTLDA
-710 TEKVGA
+710 EAAGA
-716 WLYDETR
+716 WLYDESR
-723 SKLQCLDQFHR
+723 SSLQCLDQFHR
-734 SSEQHEAGAQLAA
+734 TNGQHSQGAELAA
-747 ADYPAYFKALEEHRT
+747 PDYPVYFKALEEDRT

-768 LSDIRTREFVASYFG
+768 LSDIRTREFVASYFAQNG
-783 LTGITSTL
+783 TKSTL
-791 DAPIRLGGQTVGVIS
+791 DAPVRLGGQTVGVIC
-806 IEQVGTARNWTL
+806 IEQVGTARNWTV
-818 EEQNFAASL
+818 EEQNFVASL

-837 SERDRTQSA
+837 SDRDRTQTA

-859 NAVEGIFQRTPEGH
+859 NAVEGIFQTTPEGR

-900 RHQTYVNPQQRE
+900 RQQAYVNPQQRE
-912 KFMRVMEEFGE
+912 KFTRVMQEFGQ

-932 RVDGSVIWISE
+932 RVDGSIIWISE

-949 DADGEVLYYEGS
+949 DSDGEVLYYEGS

-973 ALQLAAEAAEAAST
+973 ALQLALEAAEAAST

-1021 GYNELTP
+1021 GYDELTP

-1062 ETFDIAALMEEVAS
+1062 ETFDIAALIEEVAD
-1076 TAAPLIEKNGNTLN
+1076 TAAPLIEKNHNTLN
-1090 LDRIT
+1090 LHQIS

-1105 KVQQILLNLLSNAA
+1105 KVRQILLNLLSNAA

-1128 LTATREKIAGD
+1128 LTATREQISGD
-1139 SSETRQENTSESV
+1139 SHEARQEN
-1152 ANSQSSIAS
+1152 NPPSSIPT
-1161 KEFLVVNCTDTG
+1161 KEFLVFNCTDTG
-1173 IGMNPDQLQHIFQ
+1173 IGMNPDELQHIFQ
-1186 PFTQADASTTRKY
+1186 PFIQADASTTRKY

-1224 QEGVGST
+1224 QVGVGST
-1231 FTIRLPINN
+1231 FTIRLPVNI

>member
-1 MGRTDENQGVEHEP
+1 
-15 KVAFFTGCDILTAS
+15 
-29 PQSDRHIQASG
+29 
-40 GIINIT
+40 
-46 SFYSSGGNL
+46 
-55 SQVWSGRRPHFT
+55 
-67 LAVQLCNLYLGH
+67 
-79 LLNDKRYANSVGV
+79 
-92 RILMLLKNLSSCLM
+92 M

-152 SWEVAARTKENFRS
+152 SLEVAARTKENFRS

-206 DRTTTIYYGDEQGKF
+206 DRTTTIYYGDEQGRF

-229 NLVYIRD
+229 DLVYIRD
-236 ESTAPNRQI
+236 ESTAPDRQI

-255 ELIKTVAYD
+255 ELIKTAAYD

-271 KAAKQSGKASWS
+271 TTAKQSKKATWS
-283 PIYVFAAPPVLGIT
+283 PIYVFTASPVLGIT
-297 PVMPIYNQTGSLQGV
+297 PVMPIYNETGNLRGV
-312 LAIDLTLSQISDF
+312 LAIDVTLSQISDF

-345 IVASSTDELP
+345 IVGSSTDELP
-355 FVTGQDGQKRLL
+355 FITAKDGQKRLL
-367 ATQSKNLLIRSAS
+367 ATDSKNGLIRSAS
-380 TYLQKRFGS
+380 TYLQQRFGS
-389 FEQIESQGQFTFDID
+389 FAQIESQGQFIFDLD

-432 DFMGQINAN
+432 DFMEQINAN

-454 LAIGLGIFTTR
+454 LAIVLGIFTSR
-465 WVVKPITRLLEASKA
+465 WVAQPITRLLEASKA
-480 LRKMSESSDFT
+480 LTKMSESSDFT
-491 SAELNGEVE
+491 SSELDGEVA
-500 VQGVK
+500 VQGVN

-511 QSFNEMA
+511 QSFNQMA
-518 RQLRSSFVALE
+518 KQLRSSFVALE

-538 VAERTAELE
+538 VTERTAELE

-558 GMNELILVLDA
+558 AMNELIIVVDS

-575 IAPTNL
+575 IAPTSM

-593 KTVGEV
+593 KTVGEL
-599 FPQATADNFL
+599 FPQATADYFL

-616 DTQQT
+616 NTQET
-621 VSIEYD
+621 VIIEYD
-627 LTIDDREVCFAASIS
+627 LTVDDRKICFAASIS
-642 PLSEESVILVARDI
+642 PLSEESVIWVARDI

-701 TEAAAHTLQ
+701 TEAAAHTLDA
-710 TEKVGA
+710 EGAGA
-716 WLYDETR
+716 WLYDESR
-723 SKLQCLDQFHR
+723 SKLQCLDQFTR
-734 SSEQHEAGAQLAA
+734 SNHQHSQGAELAA
-747 ADYPAYFKALEEHRT
+747 ADYPAYFKALEEDRT

-768 LSDIRTREFVASYFG
+768 LSDVRTREFVSSYFAQAG
-783 LTGITSTL
+783 TTSTL
-791 DAPIRLGGQTVGVIS
+791 DAPVRLGGQTVGVIC

-837 SERDRTQSA
+837 SDRDRTQTA
-846 LRQAEQKYRSIFE
+846 LLQAEQKYRSIFE
-859 NAVEGIFQRTPEGH
+859 NAVEGIFQTTPEGR

-900 RHQTYVNPQQRE
+900 RQQTYVNPQQRE
-912 KFMRVMEEFGE
+912 KFMRVMQEFGQ

-932 RVDGSVIWISE
+932 RVDGSIIWISE
-943 SARAVC
+943 SARAAC
-949 DADGEVLYYEGS
+949 GADGEVLYYEGS

-973 ALQLAAEAAEAAST
+973 ALQLALEAAEAAST

-1021 GYNELTP
+1021 GYDELTP

-1049 ISKIEAGRMDLYL
+1049 ISKIEAGKMDLYL
-1062 ETFDIAALMEEVAS
+1062 ETFNIADLIEEVAS
-1076 TAAPLIEKNGNTLN
+1076 TAAPLIEKNSNTLN
-1090 LDRIT
+1090 LHQISH
-1095 NIGTMHGDIT
+1095 IGIMHGDIT
-1105 KVQQILLNLLSNAA
+1105 KVRQILLNLLSNAA
-1119 KFTKNGTIT
+1119 KFTQNGKIT
-1128 LTATREKIAGD
+1128 LSASREKIAGD
-1139 SSETRQENTSESV
+1139 SSEAKQENISEPAAS
-1152 ANSQSSIAS
+1152 SQSSIAS

-1211 FCLMMGGNISVTS
+1211 FCQMMGGNISVRS
-1224 QEGVGST
+1224 QVGVGST
-1231 FTIRLPINN
+1231 FTIRLPVNN

>member
-1 MGRTDENQGVEHEP
+1 
-15 KVAFFTGCDILTAS
+15 
-29 PQSDRHIQASG
+29 
-40 GIINIT
+40 
-46 SFYSSGGNL
+46 
-55 SQVWSGRRPHFT
+55 
-67 LAVQLCNLYLGH
+67 
-79 LLNDKRYANSVGV
+79 
-92 RILMLLKNLSSCLM
+92 M

-139 NGQKAVND
+139 NSQKAVNN

-152 SWEVAARTKENFRS
+152 SLEVAARTKENFRS

-178 TAAIASGNLDPED
+178 TAAIASGNLNPED

-206 DRTTTIYYGDEQGKF
+206 DRTTTIYYGDEQGRF

-229 NLVYIRD
+229 DLVYIRD

-255 ELIKTVAYD
+255 ELIKTSPYD

-271 KAAKQSGKASWS
+271 TTAKQSEKATWS
-283 PIYVFAAPPVLGIT
+283 PIYVFTAQPVLGIT
-297 PVMPIYNQTGSLQGV
+297 PVMPIYSQTGSLQGV

-325 LKSIKISPS
+325 LKNIKISPS

-345 IVASSTDELP
+345 IVASSTNELP
-355 FVTGQDGQKRLL
+355 FVTTKDGQKRLL

-380 TYLQKRFGS
+380 TYLQKQFGS
-389 FEQIESQGQFTFDID
+389 FRQINSQGQFSFDID
-404 GKRQFITV
+404 GKHQFVTV

-425 VVAIPEA
+425 VVVIPEA
-432 DFMGQINAN
+432 DFMEQINAN

-454 LAIGLGIFTTR
+454 VAIVLGIFTSR
-465 WVVKPITRLLEASKA
+465 WVVQPITRLLEASKA
-480 LRKMSESSDFT
+480 LTKMSESSDFT
-491 SAELNGEVE
+491 SSELDGEVE
-500 VQGVK
+500 VKGIN
-505 ELGLLA
+505 ELSLLA
-511 QSFNEMA
+511 QSFNQMA

-538 VAERTAELE
+538 VAERTAEL
-547 AAEAELRALFA
+547 AATEAELRALFA
-558 GMNELILVLDA
+558 AMNELIIVVD
-569 SGRYLK
+569 STGRYLK
-575 IAPTNL
+575 IAPTNM
-581 SLLYKPAEELVG
+581 SLLYKPSEELVG
-593 KTVGEV
+593 KTIKEM
-599 FPQATADNFL
+599 FPQVTADYFL

-616 DTQQT
+616 DTQKT

-627 LTIDDREVCFAASIS
+627 LTIDNREVCFAASIS
-642 PLSEESVILVARDI
+642 PLSEASVIWVARDI
-656 TEQKR
+656 TENKR
-661 AESVR
+661 AESLQR
-666 RQRQK
+666 TRQK
-671 QLLKQNTVL
+671 QMFKQNTVL

-701 TEAAAHTLQ
+701 TEAAARTLNA
-710 TEKVGA
+710 EGAGA
-716 WLYDETR
+716 WLYDESR
-723 SKLQCLDQFHR
+723 SKLQCLDQFWC
-734 SSEQHEAGAQLAA
+734 SNQQHSQGAELAA
-747 ADYPAYFKALEEHRT
+747 ADYPAYFKALEEYRT
-762 IAADDA
+762 IAADNA
-768 LSDIRTREFVASYFG
+768 LSDIRTKELVTSYFAQNN
-783 LTGITSTL
+783 ITSTL
-791 DAPIRLGGQTVGVIS
+791 DAPVRLGGQTVGVIC
-806 IEQVGTARNWTL
+806 IEQAGNVRHWTI

-837 SERDRTQSA
+837 SDRDRTQNA

-859 NAVEGIFQRTPEGH
+859 NAVEGIFQTTPEGR

-900 RHQTYVNPQQRE
+900 RQQAYVNPKQRQ
-912 KFMRVMEEFGE
+912 KFMQVMQECGQ

-949 DADGEVLYYEGS
+949 SADGEVLYYEGS
-961 VEDISDRKVFES
+961 VEDISDRKVFEN
-973 ALQLAAEAAEAAST
+973 ALQVALEAAEAAST

-1021 GYNELTP
+1021 GYDEITP

-1062 ETFDIAALMEEVAS
+1062 ETFDIAALIEEVAD
-1076 TAAPLIEKNGNTLN
+1076 TATPLIEKNNNTLN
-1090 LDRIT
+1090 LQEIT
-1095 NIGTMHGDIT
+1095 NLGTMYGDIT
-1105 KVQQILLNLLSNAA
+1105 KVRQILLNLLSNAA
-1119 KFTKNGTIT
+1119 KFTQNGTIT
-1128 LTATREKIAGD
+1128 LTASRESARNNSEAIA
-1139 SSETRQENTSESV
+1139 ENRSQTAE
-1152 ANSQSSIAS
+1152 NSAQSNSS
-1161 KEFLVVNCTDTG
+1161 KEFLVFNCTDTG
-1173 IGMNPDQLQHIFQ
+1173 IGMNQDQLQHIFQ

-1211 FCLMMGGNISVTS
+1211 FCFMMGGNISVNS
-1224 QEGVGST
+1224 QVGVGST
-1231 FTIRLPINN
+1231 FTIRLPLNT

>member
-1 MGRTDENQGVEHEP
+1 
-15 KVAFFTGCDILTAS
+15 
-29 PQSDRHIQASG
+29 
-40 GIINIT
+40 
-46 SFYSSGGNL
+46 
-55 SQVWSGRRPHFT
+55 
-67 LAVQLCNLYLGH
+67 
-79 LLNDKRYANSVGV
+79 
-92 RILMLLKNLSSCLM
+92 MLLKSLSSCVM

-152 SWEVAARTKENFRS
+152 SLEVAARTKENFRS

-206 DRTTTIYYGDEQGKF
+206 DRITTIYYGDEQGKF

-229 NLVYIRD
+229 DLVYIRD
-236 ESTAPNRQI
+236 QSTAPNRQI

-255 ELIKTVAYD
+255 ELIQTAAYD

-271 KAAKQSGKASWS
+271 KIAKQSGKATWS
-283 PIYVFAAPPVLGIT
+283 PIYVFTASPVLGIT
-297 PVMPIYNQTGSLQGV
+297 PVMPIYNETGNLQGV

-325 LKSIKISPS
+325 LKSIKISRS

-355 FVTGQDGQKRLL
+355 FVTDKDGQKRLL
-367 ATQSKNLLIRSAS
+367 ATRSQNLLIRSTS

-389 FEQIESQGQFTFDID
+389 FEKIDRQGQFTFDID
-404 GKRQFITV
+404 GKRQFVTV

-432 DFMGQINAN
+432 DFMEQIHTN

-454 LAIGLGIFTTR
+454 LAIGLGFFTTR

-480 LRKMSESSDFT
+480 LTKMSESSDFT
-491 SAELNGEVE
+491 SKELDGEVE

-511 QSFNEMA
+511 QSFNQMA

-547 AAEAELRALFA
+547 VAEAELRALFA
-558 GMNELILVLDA
+558 AMNELIIVVDA

-575 IAPTNL
+575 IAPTNF
-581 SLLYKPAEELVG
+581 SMLYKPGEELIG
-593 KTVGEV
+593 KTVRELY
-599 FPQATADNFL
+599 PQATADNFL

-621 VSIEYD
+621 VRIEYD
-627 LTIDDREVCFAASIS
+627 LTIDDREVWFAASIS
-642 PLSEESVILVARDI
+642 PLSEESVIWVAHDI

-671 QLLKQNTVL
+671 QLLKHNTVL
-680 VELARNKALYRGDLQ
+680 VKLARNKALYRGDLQ
-695 VALRQI
+695 VALREI

-710 TEKVGA
+710 TEKASA

-723 SKLQCLDQFHR
+723 SKLQCLDQFRR
-734 SSEQHEAGAQLAA
+734 SNQQHSQGAEIAA
-747 ADYPAYFKALEEHRT
+747 ADYPDYFRALEEHRT
-762 IAADDA
+762 ISADDA
-768 LSDIRTREFVASYFG
+768 LSDIRTREFAESYFAQAG
-783 LTGITSTL
+783 TLSTL
-791 DAPIRLGGQTVGVIS
+791 DAAVRLGGQTVGVIC
-806 IEQVGTARNWTL
+806 IEQVGTARNWTV

-837 SERDRTQSA
+837 SERERTQIA

-859 NAVEGIFQRTPEGH
+859 NAVEGIFQTTPEGH

-900 RHQTYVNPQQRE
+900 RQQAYVNPQRRD
-912 KFMRVMEEFGE
+912 KFMQVMAEFGE
-923 ISGFESEVY
+923 VSGFESEVY
-932 RVDGSVIWISE
+932 RLNGSVIWISE

-949 DADGEVLYYEGS
+949 DADGELLYYEGS

-973 ALQLAAEAAEAAST
+973 ALQLALEAAEAAST

-1021 GYNELTP
+1021 GYDELIP

-1062 ETFDIAALMEEVAS
+1062 ETFDIASLIEEVAS

-1090 LDRIT
+1090 LHQIS
-1095 NIGTMHGDIT
+1095 NMGNMHGDIT

-1119 KFTKNGTIT
+1119 KFTQNGTIT
-1128 LTATREKIAGD
+1128 LTASREKVAGH
-1139 SSETRQENTSESV
+1139 SSEPREENTSEP
-1152 ANSQSSIAS
+1152 AADSQSSIAS
-1161 KEFLVVNCTDTG
+1161 KEFLVVNCIDTG
-1173 IGMNPDQLQHIFQ
+1173 IGMNPEQLQHIFQ

-1211 FCLMMGGNISVTS
+1211 FCLMMGGNISVKS

-1231 FTIRLPINN
+1231 FTIRLPVNPPNYVA

>member
-1 MGRTDENQGVEHEP
+1 
-15 KVAFFTGCDILTAS
+15 
-29 PQSDRHIQASG
+29 
-40 GIINIT
+40 
-46 SFYSSGGNL
+46 
-55 SQVWSGRRPHFT
+55 
-67 LAVQLCNLYLGH
+67 
-79 LLNDKRYANSVGV
+79 
-92 RILMLLKNLSSCLM
+92 M

-152 SWEVAARTKENFRS
+152 SLEVAARTKENFRS

-178 TAAIASGNLDPED
+178 TAAIATGNLDPED
-191 FPNLERYLWNQTKLS
+191 FPNLERYLWNQTKLTH
-206 DRTTTIYYGDEQGKF
+206 RITTIYYGDEQGKF

-229 NLVYIRD
+229 DLVYIRD
-236 ESTAPNRQI
+236 EATAPNRQI
-245 YRLDSQGNRT
+245 YRLNSQGNRT
-255 ELIKTVAYD
+255 ELIQTAAYD

-271 KAAKQSGKASWS
+271 KTAKQAGKATWS
-283 PIYVFAAPPVLGIT
+283 PIYVFTASPVLGIT
-297 PVMPIYNQTGSLQGV
+297 PVMPIYNETGNLRGV

-325 LKSIKISPS
+325 LKSIKISRS

-355 FVTGQDGQKRLL
+355 FVTDKDGQKRLL
-367 ATQSKNLLIRSAS
+367 ATSSQNLLIRSAS
-380 TYLQKRFGS
+380 LYLQKRFGS
-389 FEQIESQGQFTFDID
+389 FEKIDRQGQFTFDID
-404 GKRQFITV
+404 GKRQFVTV
-412 APLQDGRGLDWLI
+412 APMQDGRGLDWLI

-432 DFMGQINAN
+432 DFMGQIHTN

-454 LAIGLGIFTTR
+454 LAIGLGFFTTR

-480 LRKMSESSDFT
+480 LTKMSESSDFT
-491 SAELNGEVE
+491 SKELDREVE

-511 QSFNEMA
+511 QSFNQMA

-538 VAERTAELE
+538 VADRTAELE
-547 AAEAELRALFA
+547 VAEAELRALFA
-558 GMNELILVLDA
+558 AMNELIIVVDA

-575 IAPTNL
+575 IAPTNF
-581 SLLYKPAEELVG
+581 SMLYKPGEEFIG
-593 KTVGEV
+593 KTLGELY
-599 FPQATADNFL
+599 PQAAADNFL

-621 VSIEYD
+621 VRIEYD
-627 LTIDDREVCFAASIS
+627 LTIDGREVCFAASIS
-642 PLSEESVILVARDI
+642 PLSEESVIWVAHDI

-680 VELARNKALYRGDLQ
+680 VKLARNKALYRGDLQ
-695 VALRQI
+695 AALREI

-710 TEKVGA
+710 TEKAGA

-723 SKLQCLDQFHR
+723 SKLQCLDQFRR
-734 SSEQHEAGAQLAA
+734 SNQQHSQGAEIAA
-747 ADYPAYFKALEEHRT
+747 AEYPDYFRALEEYRT
-762 IAADDA
+762 ISADDA
-768 LSDIRTREFVASYFG
+768 LSDIRTREFAESYFPQAG
-783 LTGITSTL
+783 TLSTL
-791 DAPIRLGGQTVGVIS
+791 DAAVRLGGQTVGVIC
-806 IEQVGTARNWTL
+806 IEQVETPRNWTV

-837 SERDRTQSA
+837 SERERTQIA

-859 NAVEGIFQRTPEGH
+859 NAVEGIFQTTPEGH

-900 RHQTYVNPQQRE
+900 RQQGYVNPQRRD
-912 KFMRVMEEFGE
+912 KFMQVMAECGE
-923 ISGFESEVY
+923 VSGFESEVY
-932 RVDGSVIWISE
+932 RADGSVIWISE
-943 SARAVC
+943 SARAVY
-949 DADGEVLYYEGS
+949 DADGQLLYYEGS

-973 ALQLAAEAAEAAST
+973 ALQLALEAAEAAST

-1010 SEMLQEETEEL
+1010 SEILQEETEEL
-1021 GYNELTP
+1021 GYDELIP

-1049 ISKIEAGRMDLYL
+1049 ISKIEAGRMDLYF
-1062 ETFDIAALMEEVAS
+1062 ETFDIATVIEEVAS

-1090 LDRIT
+1090 LHQIS
-1095 NIGTMHGDIT
+1095 NMGTMHGDVT

-1119 KFTKNGTIT
+1119 KFTQNGTIT
-1128 LTATREKIAGD
+1128 LTASREKIAGH
-1139 SSETRQENTSESV
+1139 SSEPRPENTSEP
-1152 ANSQSSIAS
+1152 AATSQSSIAS

-1173 IGMNPDQLQHIFQ
+1173 IGMNPEQLQHIFQ
-1186 PFTQADASTTRKY
+1186 PFTQADVSTTRKY

-1211 FCLMMGGNISVTS
+1211 FCLMMGGNISVKS

-1231 FTIRLPINN
+1231 FTIRLPVNPPNYAA

>member
-1 MGRTDENQGVEHEP
+1 
-15 KVAFFTGCDILTAS
+15 
-29 PQSDRHIQASG
+29 
-40 GIINIT
+40 
-46 SFYSSGGNL
+46 
-55 SQVWSGRRPHFT
+55 
-67 LAVQLCNLYLGH
+67 
-79 LLNDKRYANSVGV
+79 
-92 RILMLLKNLSSCLM
+92 M

-152 SWEVAARTKENFRS
+152 SLEVAARTKENFRS

-206 DRTTTIYYGDEQGKF
+206 DRITTIYYGDEQGKF

-229 NLVYIRD
+229 DLVYIRD

-255 ELIKTVAYD
+255 ELIQTAAYD

-271 KAAKQSGKASWS
+271 KTAKQSGKATWS
-283 PIYVFAAPPVLGIT
+283 PIYVFTASPVLGIT
-297 PVMPIYNQTGSLQGV
+297 PVMPIYNEIGNLRGV

-325 LKSIKISPS
+325 LKSIKISRS

-345 IVASSTDELP
+345 IVASSTDEVP
-355 FVTGQDGQKRLL
+355 FVTDKDGQKRLL
-367 ATQSKNLLIRSAS
+367 ATRSQNLLIRSAS
-380 TYLQKRFGS
+380 LYLQKRFGS
-389 FEQIESQGQFTFDID
+389 FEQIDRQGQFTFDID
-404 GKRQFITV
+404 GKRQFVTV
-412 APLQDGRGLDWLI
+412 APLQDGRGLNWLI

-432 DFMGQINAN
+432 DFIEQIHTN

-480 LRKMSESSDFT
+480 LTKMSESSDFT
-491 SAELNGEVE
+491 SKELDGEVE

-511 QSFNEMA
+511 QSFNQMA

-547 AAEAELRALFA
+547 VAEAELRALFA
-558 GMNELILVLDA
+558 AMNELIIVVDA

-575 IAPTNL
+575 IAPTNF
-581 SLLYKPAEELVG
+581 SLLYTPAEELIG
-593 KTVGEV
+593 KTLRELY
-599 FPQATADNFL
+599 PQATADNFL

-621 VSIEYD
+621 VRIEYD
-627 LTIDDREVCFAASIS
+627 LIIDDREVCFAASIS
-642 PLSEESVILVARDI
+642 PLSEESVIWVAHDI

-671 QLLKQNTVL
+671 QLLKHNTVL
-680 VELARNKALYRGDLQ
+680 VKLARNKALYRGDLQ
-695 VALRQI
+695 VALREI
-701 TEAAAHTLQ
+701 TEAAAHTLL
-710 TEKVGA
+710 TEKASA

-723 SKLQCLDQFHR
+723 SKLQCLDQFRR
-734 SSEQHEAGAQLAA
+734 SNQQHSQGAEIAA
-747 ADYPAYFKALEEHRT
+747 ADYPDYFRALEEYRT
-762 IAADDA
+762 ISADDA
-768 LSDIRTREFVASYFG
+768 LSDIRTREFAESYFPQAG
-783 LTGITSTL
+783 TISTL
-791 DAPIRLGGQTVGVIS
+791 DAAVRLGGQTVGVIF
-806 IEQVGTARNWTL
+806 IEQVETPRSWTV

-837 SERDRTQSA
+837 SERERTQIA

-859 NAVEGIFQRTPEGH
+859 NAVEGIFQTTPEGH

-900 RHQTYVNPQQRE
+900 RQQAYVNPQRRD
-912 KFMRVMEEFGE
+912 KFMQVMAEFGE
-923 ISGFESEVY
+923 VSGFESKVY

-949 DADGEVLYYEGS
+949 DADGQVLYYEGS

-973 ALQLAAEAAEAAST
+973 ALQLALEAAEAAST

-1021 GYNELTP
+1021 GYDELMP

-1049 ISKIEAGRMDLYL
+1049 ISKIEAGRMDLYF
-1062 ETFDIAALMEEVAS
+1062 ETFDIATLIEEVAS

-1090 LDRIT
+1090 LHQIS
-1095 NIGTMHGDIT
+1095 NMGTMHGDVT

-1128 LTATREKIAGD
+1128 LTASREKIAGH
-1139 SSETRQENTSESV
+1139 SSEPRPENTSEP
-1152 ANSQSSIAS
+1152 AADSQPSIAS

-1173 IGMNPDQLQHIFQ
+1173 IGMNPEQLQHIFQ

-1211 FCLMMGGNISVTS
+1211 FCLMMGGNISVKS

-1231 FTIRLPINN
+1231 FTIRLPVNPPNYGA